1 VSNCIYPTAPPSSYS
16 EWKVEECKKKSQ
28 GPASPLRSAK
38 LPVGCGYNRTEQV
51 AGFCP
56 ASVKR
61 QQGKKAVIPTKRQR
75 AEESPYMTGSR

>member
-1 VSNCIYPTAPPSSYS
+1 MQKEIAGTGV
-16 EWKVEECKKKSQ
+16 
-28 GPASPLRSAK
+28 PLRSAK
-38 LPVGCGYNRTEQV
+38 LPVGCGYSRTEQV
-51 AGFCP
+51 AGFCL